1 MDRLPAGGVDL
12 DGRPKDAALLR
23 GESNVNATDK
33 GTPIRLLIVDDE
45 AQYLAAIAQRLTMR
59 GFDVQTAS
67 DGQTAVDIARRE
79 KFDLALLDL
88 KMPGMNGRQVLEIL
102 KQEHKHIEVVI
113 LTGHGSLDSAVEC
126 TKMGAFGYLPKPYE
140 LDHLIETLKDAF
152 AERMRKKFESDQTRL
167 DEIMTL
173 ATGSSALS
181 ILRQL
186 KEMDTPEK

>member
-1 MDRLPAGGVDL
+1 M
-12 DGRPKDAALLR
+12 
-23 GESNVNATDK
+23 NATDN

-152 AERMRKKFESDQTRL
+152 AALEFL
-167 DEIMTL
+167 DGAVVSKWEGIYDANDKLLEYHVKATKVDRNYKVTFTTDFLPLTIYREAKAEIE
-173 ATGSSALS
+173 
-181 ILRQL
+181 I
-186 KEMDTPEK
+186 PVVVF